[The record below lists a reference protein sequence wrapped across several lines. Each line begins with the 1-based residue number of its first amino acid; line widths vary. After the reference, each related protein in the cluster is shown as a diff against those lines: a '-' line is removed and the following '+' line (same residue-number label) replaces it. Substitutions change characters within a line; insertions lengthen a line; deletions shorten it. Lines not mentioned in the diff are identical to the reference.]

1 MTAGRLRD
9 AVQALTAIADGQPD
23 EPRFL
28 DEASHV
34 LADLLAHDD
43 WLPARFAQPSPDRYQ
58 QYLLHCDPWERFCI
72 VSFVWGP
79 GQHTPVH
86 DHRVWG
92 LIGVL
97 RGAERNLSFEPDG
110 DGVLHIVA
118 DDLAQPGDIGRV
130 SPTIGDVHQVF
141 NALTDE
147 VSISIHIYG
156 GNIGR
161 IERAVFDPENGTARP
176 FVSRFANPELPNIW
190 ND

>member
-1 MTAGRLRD
+1 MSLLRLRR
-9 AVQALTAIADGQPD
+9 AVEALTAIADSAAP

-28 DEASHV
+28 EQASPV
-34 LADLLAHDD
+34 LAELLTQDD
-43 WLPARFAQPSPDRYQ
+43 WLPQAFAQPSPERYQ

-92 LIGVL
+92 LVGVL
-97 RGAERNLSFEPDG
+97 RGEERNVSYA
-110 DGVLHIVA
+110 A
-118 DDLAQPGDIGRV
+118 DAAGALRVTADERAGPGSIGRV

-141 NALTDE
+141 NALADE

-161 IERAVFDPENGTARP
+161 IERAVFDPDSGAARP
-176 FVSRFANPELPNIW
+176 FISRFANSELPNIW